1 MLFADGRWLKNYP
14 VSFPNLGLQYGQN
27 LKDENTL
34 WPLRKTLTSDKI
46 LGIFI
51 IEIRNTKTKGLT
63 MYDVDDLLAD
73 MEAEEQLKEKLDLKK
88 QGVNL
93 DAEMSSKPAKNPR

>member
-1 MLFADGRWLKNYP
+1 
-14 VSFPNLGLQYGQN
+14 
-27 LKDENTL
+27 
-34 WPLRKTLTSDKI
+34 
-46 LGIFI
+46 
-51 IEIRNTKTKGLT
+51 